1 MVDFKKI
8 GLVFL
13 VVILLFLGACSTQT
27 ELVYGSEELQTYDI
41 SLPSGLQENEVRP
54 VILYIHGGGW
64 IAGDK
69 DNFTYM
75 EDATN
80 DAGYI
85 YVSMNYRLASDGIT
99 YINMLEDIHLMIQFL
114 KDHAEEY
121 HIDISGI
128 ALVGSSAGGH
138 LALLYSYKETESP
151 IPVAFV
157 VSMVGPADLTDPG
170 VLDDSIDPSVV
181 NMVSAMLGE
190 PYDTSTFETE
200 VFDDKVI
207 DASPIFHVDS
217 NSVPTLMAYGMLDNL
232 IPYSNPA
239 RLDAKLTEEGVTH
252 DFITF
257 ANSGHGLE
265 SDLDEESRTAFYQ
278 TFRDYLNLYLPI
290 IN

>member
-1 MVDFKKI
+1 LVDIKKI

-13 VVILLFLGACSTQT
+13 VFILLFLSACSTQT
-27 ELVYGSEELQTYDI
+27 ELVYGTEVMQTFDI

-64 IAGDK
+64 TAGDK

-85 YVSMNYRLASDGIT
+85 YVSMNYRLATDGIT

-114 KDHAEEY
+114 KNHAEEY
-121 HIDISGI
+121 HIDTSGI

-138 LALLYSYKETESP
+138 LALLYAYKETESP

-170 VLDDSIDPSVV
+170 ILDDSIDASVL

-190 PYDTSTFETE
+190 PYDSSIFENDE
-200 VFDDKVI
+200 FDDLI
-207 DASPIFHVDS
+207 LDASPIFHIDS

-232 IPYSNPA
+232 IPYTNPT
-239 RLDAKLTEEGVTH
+239 RLDAKLSEEGIAH

-265 SDLDEESRTAFYQ
+265 SDLDEEPRTAFYQ
-278 TFRDYLNLYLPI
+278 KFIDYLGLYLPI
-290 IN
+290 NN